1 RAPGPRAPGPRP
13 PAHPRGT
20 HRRAPHPP
28 PPHHRLRRKE
38 TTMFT
43 GIIEELGTLESLTPG
58 ADPATL
64 TIRSPRVLEGIALG
78 DSNAVACSCHTVT
91 SHDGERWTADVIA
104 TTLAATTLGS
114 RTAGDRVN
122 LERFVRVDARLD
134 GHIVQRH
141 VDGTGEVIRREE
153 EAGTT
158 LLRLRLPDGLARYV
172 VDKHSLPGDGDSL
185 TVDAIDGDEVT
196 IGLIPETLE
205 RTTLGRRAVGDR
217 VNLEVD
223 VLAKHLEKLAAGL
236 LPGTEQDR

>member
-1 RAPGPRAPGPRP
+1 
-13 PAHPRGT
+13 
-20 HRRAPHPP
+20 
-28 PPHHRLRRKE
+28 
-38 TTMFT
+38 MFT

-78 DSNAVACSCHTVT
+78 DSIAVDGCCLTVT
-91 SHDGERWTADVIA
+91 SHNGERWTADVIA

-122 LERFVRVDARLD
+122 LERCVRVDARLD
-134 GHIVQRH
+134 GHIVQGH

-158 LLRLRLPDGLARYV
+158 LLRLRLPVGLARYV
-172 VDKHSLPGDGDSL
+172 VDKGSLAVDGVSL
-185 TVDAIDGDEVT
+185 TVAAIDGDEVT